1 MNIANTQTMAGR
13 WPSIKWIAPFAVFM
27 ALLGLM
33 PLLDLPHVWSLAI
46 RLAVPGFVFLAISR
60 DTIEWRL
67 TAPAASVAVGAAVF
81 IAWIAPDFLFDGW
94 RSHWL
99 FQNSITGK
107 LESSL
112 APAALSDPLSIL
124 LRVARAVVVVP
135 IVEELFWRGWLQRW
149 LIRHDFQ
156 HVPLGSYT
164 AQSFWMTAI
173 LFASVHGPYWDV
185 GLIAGAVYNGWMV
198 RTRSLADLVVAHAV
212 TNACLAA
219 FVLRTNRWEYWL

>member
-1 MNIANTQTMAGR
+1 MNLANTQTMAER
-13 WPSIKWIAPFAVFM
+13 WPSVKWIAPFAVFM

-33 PLLDLPHVWSLAI
+33 PLLNLPHVWSLAI
-46 RLAVPGFVFLAISR
+46 RLIVPGIVFLAISR

-67 TAPAASVAVGAAVF
+67 KAPFASVAVGAAVF

-99 FQNSITGK
+99 FQNSITGT

-112 APAALSDPLSIL
+112 GPAALSDPLSIL
-124 LRVARAVVVVP
+124 FRVARAVVVVP

-149 LIRHDFQ
+149 LIQHDFQ
-156 HVPLGSYT
+156 LVPPGSYT
-164 AQSFWMTAI
+164 AQSFWITAI

>member
-1 MNIANTQTMAGR
+1 MITAKTQTMAER
-13 WPSIKWIAPFAVFM
+13 WPSFKWTAPFAVFM

-33 PLLDLPHVWSLAI
+33 PLLDLPHAWALAV
-46 RLAVPGFVFLAISR
+46 RLAVPGFVFLALSR

-67 TAPAASVAVGAAVF
+67 TAPAASVSIGVAVF

-94 RSHWL
+94 RNHWL

-112 APAALSDPLSIL
+112 APPGLSDPLLIF
-124 LRVARAVVVVP
+124 LRVTRAVVVVP
-135 IVEELFWRGWLQRW
+135 LVEELFWRGWLQRW
-149 LIRHDFQ
+149 LIRHDFL
-156 HVPLGSYT
+156 HVPPGSYT

-185 GLIAGAVYNGWMV
+185 GLVAGAVYNSWMV

>member
-1 MNIANTQTMAGR
+1 MNAVNHQALAEQ

-33 PLLDLPHVWSLAI
+33 PVLELPHVWALAI
-46 RLAVPGFVFLAISR
+46 RLVVPGVVFLAISR

-67 TAPAASVAVGAAVF
+67 TAPVTSVAVGVTVF

-112 APAALSDPLSIL
+112 APAALSDPLSIF

-135 IVEELFWRGWLQRW
+135 VVEELFWRGWLQRW

-164 AQSFWMTAI
+164 RHSFWMTAL

-198 RTRSLADLVVAHAV
+198 RARSLADLVVAHAV